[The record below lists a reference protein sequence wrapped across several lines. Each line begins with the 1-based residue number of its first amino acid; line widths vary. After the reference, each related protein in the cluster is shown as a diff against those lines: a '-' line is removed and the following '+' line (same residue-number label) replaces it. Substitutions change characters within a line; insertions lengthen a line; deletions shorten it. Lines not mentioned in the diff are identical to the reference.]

1 MATEGVSRCLGRGHP
16 LFPEQEGQ
24 AKAEAVMGDSWQL
37 LSVSA
42 QPTFAGCL
50 SPFGP
55 VAIRASGLY
64 QEHLAPNSS

>member
-1 MATEGVSRCLGRGHP
+1 M
-16 LFPEQEGQ
+16 
-24 AKAEAVMGDSWQL
+24 KAEAVMGDSWQL
-37 LSVSA
+37 LSVYA
-42 QPTFAGCL
+42 QPIFAGCL